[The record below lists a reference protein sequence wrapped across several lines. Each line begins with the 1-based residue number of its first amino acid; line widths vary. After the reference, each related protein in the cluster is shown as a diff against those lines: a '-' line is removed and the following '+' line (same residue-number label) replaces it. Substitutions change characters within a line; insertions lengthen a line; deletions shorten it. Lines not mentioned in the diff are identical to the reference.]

1 MQIFIQ
7 FSISQTKKSSSG
19 SPDGTPNRPMNLFFH
34 WSVFCAHLGMACVS
48 VQRLVVNPH
57 AFSHARL
64 LHKKNYVLW
73 GNRYDRTDNARKNC
87 HRLSY
92 RSSAR
97 GRNKTERMLVVP
109 RNCFYLVT
117 SQDVPHIVAPV
128 CPKGAILLMPREM
141 ACAGMTAVVSDPNVI
156 EEMNIWAL
164 CSELEFNS
172 AFVAANRR
180 IELELLKYELPSR
193 HDACSSIV

>member
-1 MQIFIQ
+1 
-7 FSISQTKKSSSG
+7 
-19 SPDGTPNRPMNLFFH
+19 
-34 WSVFCAHLGMACVS
+34 
-48 VQRLVVNPH
+48 
-57 AFSHARL
+57 
-64 LHKKNYVLW
+64 
-73 GNRYDRTDNARKNC
+73 
-87 HRLSY
+87 
-92 RSSAR
+92 
-97 GRNKTERMLVVP
+97 MLVVP

-180 IELELLKYELPSR
+180 TELELLKYELPLR
-193 HDACSSIV
+193 HD

>member
-1 MQIFIQ
+1 MLACFGLRSYGPIE
-7 FSISQTKKSSSG
+7 S
-19 SPDGTPNRPMNLFFH
+19 NLEK
-34 WSVFCAHLGMACVS
+34 MDVS
-48 VQRLVVNPH
+48 VLI
-57 AFSHARL
+57 
-64 LHKKNYVLW
+64 
-73 GNRYDRTDNARKNC
+73 
-87 HRLSY
+87 
-92 RSSAR
+92 
-97 GRNKTERMLVVP
+97 NKTERMLVVP

-180 IELELLKYELPSR
+180 IELESLRHELTSR
-193 HDACSSIV
+193 HDTCSSIV